1 MKLVKSLL
9 DSATDVFIGERD
21 GSVDRVRLPG
31 LTLLARGAVRRALM
45 RPVVTTNGDDGVERL
60 APPAGKG
67 HDFAVYDVVEHPST
81 LHPDDVLTRTG
92 G

>member
-31 LTLLARGAVRRALM
+31 LTLLARGAARRALM
-45 RPVVTTNGDDGVERL
+45 RPGVTNGGDGVERL
-60 APPAGKG
+60 APPAGEG

-81 LHPDDVLTRTG
+81 LHPDDVLIRTG